1 MQKKFLANL
10 ILLLSLNLLIKPFYI
25 FGIDLTIQNQVG
37 TDYGIYFVVFNFS
50 FLFNILLDCGITN
63 FNNRNI
69 AQNSQLLHKH
79 FSSMLTVKLL
89 LFLVYFFVTFG
100 AALIIGYQGIKL
112 RYLLFLGMN
121 QFLISFILY
130 LRSNVS
136 GLLLFRTDSFLSVL
150 DRILL
155 IIICGVLIWGHVASS
170 PFRIEWFIYAQTASY
185 GMTALIALMIV
196 VRKAAFRKLNWNWP
210 FFVLIFRKSF
220 PFALLVLL
228 MSFYNR
234 IDPVMI
240 ERLLP
245 SAVGKEQVTIYASSF
260 RILDAVNMIG
270 YLFAVLLLPIFSRML
285 KNRESVT
292 HMVKLSFTLLLTIAL
307 IISLGCHFYSDPIMD
322 FLMVAHVRQ
331 SADVFRVM
339 MFGFIAISMSYIFG
353 TLLTAN
359 GNLMQLNV
367 IAAGSMLLSLLLNLI
382 LIPRYLAVGSAYASV
397 ITQFASTIAQVIL
410 AQVIFRFKLS
420 PRFLLILLVFIL
432 GVILINLVTRALIE
446 PWGFAFGIM
455 VIASLSY
462 AFALRLIRLS
472 SLVGILT
479 GKTT

>member
-1 MQKKFLANL
+1 
-10 ILLLSLNLLIKPFYI
+10 
-25 FGIDLTIQNQVG
+25 
-37 TDYGIYFVVFNFS
+37 
-50 FLFNILLDCGITN
+50 
-63 FNNRNI
+63 
-69 AQNSQLLHKH
+69 
-79 FSSMLTVKLL
+79 
-89 LFLVYFFVTFG
+89 
-100 AALIIGYQGIKL
+100 
-112 RYLLFLGMN
+112 
-121 QFLISFILY
+121 
-130 LRSNVS
+130 
-136 GLLLFRTDSFLSVL
+136 
-150 DRILL
+150 
-155 IIICGVLIWGHVASS
+155 
-170 PFRIEWFIYAQTASY
+170 
-185 GMTALIALMIV
+185 
-196 VRKAAFRKLNWNWP
+196 
-210 FFVLIFRKSF
+210 
-220 PFALLVLL
+220 
-228 MSFYNR
+228 
-234 IDPVMI
+234 
-240 ERLLP
+240 
-245 SAVGKEQVTIYASSF
+245 
-260 RILDAVNMIG
+260 
-270 YLFAVLLLPIFSRML
+270 
-285 KNRESVT
+285 
-292 HMVKLSFTLLLTIAL
+292 
-307 IISLGCHFYSDPIMD
+307 
-322 FLMVAHVRQ
+322 
-331 SADVFRVM
+331 VM